1 MLHSVK
7 AAFTPVLYFILKNIP
22 ESEGSMSLF
31 TEEEAGAQP
40 EQTDLK
46 ILWVPLLLN
55 SDELFYIFMFC

>member
-1 MLHSVK
+1 
-7 AAFTPVLYFILKNIP
+7 
-22 ESEGSMSLF
+22 MSLF